1 MRRKLRKD
9 MKILIYGL
17 VRGRQLLQRSCLTI
31 LKSHIL
37 MRIVLDRRMTIGIS
51 PLQGRERQFNRMCE
65 YFHTVGFG
73 IADFVCPLDIFR
85 GNLHAD
91 YRIFMDTI
99 ESGRFEDTN
108 KVFERPDQSWFEG
121 ENDLRI
127 TKWIGQNQLRKC
139 WRFRFLQRTY
149 RTFKRCL
156 PKLVK

>member
-1 MRRKLRKD
+1 

-17 VRGRQLLQRSCLTI
+17 PGSGKTTLAKELSYHFEIPHFNADSIRQAHDQWDFT
-31 LKSHIL
+31 
-37 MRIVLDRRMTIGIS
+37 
-51 PLQGRERQFNRMCE
+51 PQGRERQFNRMCE

-121 ENDLRI
+121 DNDLRI

-139 WRFRFLQRTY
+139 LADFSPGTKDIQNFL
-149 RTFKRCL
+149 KDAL